1 MKAAARG
8 GNVNTNIAKL
18 RNARRGASWNTAPTK
33 GAGRPEETKLSTD
46 GGTEA
51 LLSDERKRDQRL
63 MVYAQTSCPSVT
75 FGFGGLTRFTALAG
89 RRADRRPRVL
99 AAG

>member
-1 MKAAARG
+1 M
-8 GNVNTNIAKL
+8 NVNTNIGRL

-33 GAGRPEETKLSTD
+33 GARRPEEAKPSAD
-46 GGTEA
+46 CGTEGP
-51 LLSDERKRDQRL
+51 LCDERRRDQRL

-75 FGFGGLTRFTALAG
+75 SGFSGLTRFAALAG
-89 RRADRRPRVL
+89 GRADRRSRVL

>member
-1 MKAAARG
+1 M
-8 GNVNTNIAKL
+8 NTNKARL

-33 GAGRPEETKLSTD
+33 GARRPEETKLSTD
-46 GGTEA
+46 CGTEA
-51 LLSDERKRDQRL
+51 PLSDERKRDQRL

-75 FGFGGLTRFTALAG
+75 FGFSGLTRFTALAG
-89 RRADRRPRVL
+89 GRAHPRSRVL

>member
-1 MKAAARG
+1 M
-8 GNVNTNIAKL
+8 NTNIGRF

-33 GAGRPEETKLSTD
+33 GARRPNETTPSTE
-46 GGTEA
+46 GS
-51 LLSDERKRDQRL
+51 LSDERKRDRRL

-75 FGFGGLTRFTALAG
+75 SGFSGLTRFTALAG
-89 RRADRRPRVL
+89 GRTDRRSRVL